1 MDWDEFAQRLPEEP
15 PEALLRWARRNCG
28 GELGGDYTVYRC
40 QRRAAA
46 PTLGDLFENRTEGRK
61 GWVTVCT
68 CTRCG
73 EDWITRKG
81 ETAGF
86 FWVAQGEDGTT
97 YPADADGMGAD
108 YIEVTEN
115 DQLMCPLCGCVTTVV
130 RAETIGAEK
139 TKRLQIAQLANV
151 DGYTAV
157 IYWLA
162 ENYITQYGSSISAAP
177 RYAYV
182 LDGRGA
188 LRMYSHRRYGG
199 YGQDGPDWRWRRV
212 HGCKDKWDAIYTD
225 WGSINGHK
233 RGSELWPD
241 TPDME
246 GATGEKTGI
255 TGYWAALGDY
265 PVEYLKLW
273 RKCRA
278 VENLVKAGFGRLMRE
293 IISRGAQYG
302 YSIISE
308 AQKVLDM
315 TKKKPHELLRLTKED
330 YRAIGK
336 GLNVRQLEGFQRL
349 RALWPGAEA
358 GKLMGIVRA
367 GRDTLLADQAKAYGG
382 TLEKYENYLGKQGM
396 SWHELGLLRDARW
409 FAGALHPG
417 QALTQEELWP
427 ARLRETHDRLAA
439 IRAAASTREQSRKL
453 QAGFDMVLR
462 RYGGLQWTDGELE
475 ILLPRSNQELVA
487 EGQTLRHCVGSYG
500 PEHAE
505 GEKIILFVRHHRR
518 PERSYYTLNI
528 SFAGDRP
535 TEVQL
540 HGYGNE
546 RHGEHKEHRHRIPA
560 KVRQFV
566 DGWEKNILLPWYI
579 QNMKK
584 EKSA

>member
-1 MDWDEFAQRLPEEP
+1 MDWEGFAARLPEEP
-15 PEALLRWARRNCG
+15 PAALLRWARQSCG
-28 GELGGDYTVYRC
+28 DELGGDYTVYRC
-40 QRRAAA
+40 QRRADA
-46 PTLGDLFENRTEGRK
+46 PTLVDLFDNRSEGRK

-68 CTRCG
+68 CTCCG

-81 ETAGF
+81 ETAGS
-86 FWVAQGEDGTT
+86 FWVASGEDGTT
-97 YPADADGMGAD
+97 YPADADDIDAD
-108 YIEVTEN
+108 CIEVTEN
-115 DQLMCPLCGCVTTVV
+115 DQLLCPLCGCETTAV
-130 RAETIGAEK
+130 RAKTIGAEK
-139 TKRLQIAQLANV
+139 TKRLQIAQLANI

-157 IYWLA
+157 IYWLV
-162 ENYITQYGSSISAAP
+162 ENYITQYGSHISAAP

-188 LRMYSHRRYGG
+188 LRMYSHRRAGCYGMDLPG
-199 YGQDGPDWRWRRV
+199 AVWKRV

-225 WGSINGHK
+225 WMSINGRK
-233 RGSELWPD
+233 KGSVLWPGVPELAG
-241 TPDME
+241 T
-246 GATGEKTGI
+246 TGEKTGMAE
-255 TGYWAALGDY
+255 YWAAQGDR

-278 VENLVKAGFGRLMRE
+278 VENLVKAGFGRLVSE
-293 IISRGAQYG
+293 IVAYGAQYG
-302 YSIISE
+302 YSVITE
-308 AQKVLDM
+308 ARKVLDL
-315 TKKKPHELLRLTKED
+315 TKRKPHEMLRLTKED
-330 YRAIGK
+330 CRAIGK
-336 GLNVRQLEGFQRL
+336 GLNARELEGFQRL

-367 GRDTLLADQAKAYGG
+367 GCDTLLADQVKAYGG
-382 TLEKYENYLGKQGM
+382 TPEKYERYLEKQGQG
-396 SWHELGLLRDARW
+396 WQGLGLLRDARH

-417 QALTQEELWP
+417 QALTQEEIWP
-427 ARLRETHDRLAA
+427 ARLRQTHDRLAA
-439 IRAAASTREQSRKL
+439 IRTAAITQEESRKL
-453 QAGFDMVLR
+453 QAGFDTVLR

-475 ILLPRSNQELVA
+475 ILLPKSNQELVA
-487 EGQTLRHCVGSYG
+487 EGQTLRHCVGGYG
-500 PEHAE
+500 AQHAA
-505 GEKIILFVRHHRR
+505 GQKIILFVRHHRR

-535 TEVQL
+535 EEVQL

-546 RHGEHKEHRHRIPA
+546 RHGEHKEHRHRIPE

>member
-1 MDWDEFAQRLPEEP
+1 MDWEGFATRLPEEP
-15 PEALLRWARRNCG
+15 PEALLRWARKICG

-46 PTLGDLFENRTEGRK
+46 PTMGDLFDNRTEGRRD
-61 GWVTVCT
+61 WVTVCT
-68 CTRCG
+68 CTCCG

-81 ETAGF
+81 ETAGS
-86 FWVAQGEDGTT
+86 FWVANGEDGTT
-97 YPADADGMGAD
+97 YPADADGSGAD
-108 YIEVTEN
+108 CIEVTEN
-115 DQLMCPLCGCVTTVV
+115 DQLLCPLCDCVTTVV
-130 RAETIGAEK
+130 RAKTIGAEK
-139 TKRLQIAQLANV
+139 TKRLQIAQLANI

-199 YGQDGPDWRWRRV
+199 YGQDAPGAVWRRV

-225 WGSINGHK
+225 WESINGHK

-255 TGYWAALGDY
+255 AEYWGAQGDH

-273 RKCRA
+273 RKRRA
-278 VENLVKAGFGRLMRE
+278 VENLVKAGFGRMVSE
-293 IISRGAQYG
+293 IVDYGAEYG
-302 YSIISE
+302 YSVVSE
-308 AQKVLDM
+308 AEKVLDL
-315 TKKKPHELLRLTKED
+315 TKRKPHELLRLTKED

-349 RALWPGAEA
+349 RQLWPGAEA
-358 GKLMGIVRA
+358 GKLVGIVRA
-367 GRDTLLADQAKAYGG
+367 RCDTLLADQVKAYGG
-382 TLEKYENYLGKQGM
+382 TPEKYERYLEKQGLG
-396 SWHELGLLRDARW
+396 WNGLGLLRDARW

-427 ARLRETHDRLAA
+427 PRLREAHDRLAA
-439 IRAAASTREQSRKL
+439 IREAAVTREQSRKM
-453 QAGFDMVLR
+453 QEGFDMVLR

-487 EGQTLRHCVGSYG
+487 EGQTLRHCVGGYG
-500 PEHAE
+500 PQHAA
-505 GEKIILFVRHHRR
+505 GQRIILFVRHHRR

-535 TEVQL
+535 EEVQL

-546 RHGEHKEHRHRIPA
+546 RHGEHKEHKHRIPA

-566 DGWEKNILLPWYI
+566 DGWEKNILLPWYVK
-579 QNMKK
+579 NMKK

>member
-1 MDWDEFAQRLPEEP
+1 MDWEGFAARLPEEP
-15 PEALLRWARRNCG
+15 PAALLRWARRSCG
-28 GELGGDYTVYRC
+28 EELGGDYTVYRC
-40 QRRAAA
+40 QRRGSA
-46 PTLGDLFENRTEGRK
+46 PTMGDLFDNRTEGRK

-68 CTRCG
+68 CTCCG

-81 ETAGF
+81 ETASS
-86 FWVAQGEDGTT
+86 FWVASGEDGTV

-108 YIEVTEN
+108 YIEVTEG
-115 DQLMCPLCGCVTTVV
+115 DQLLCPLCGYMTTVV
-130 RAETIGAEK
+130 RAKTIGAEK
-139 TKRLQIAQLANV
+139 TKRLQIAQLANI

-199 YGQDGPDWRWRRV
+199 YGQDAPGAVWKRV
-212 HGCKDKWDAIYTD
+212 HGCPDKWDAIYTD
-225 WGSINGHK
+225 WGSINGRK
-233 RGSELWPD
+233 KGSVLWPGVPELAG
-241 TPDME
+241 T
-246 GATGEKTGI
+246 TGEKAGI
-255 TGYWAALGDY
+255 AEYWAAQGDR

-278 VENLVKAGFGRLMRE
+278 VENLVKAGFGRLVSE
-293 IISRGAQYG
+293 IVAYGAQYG
-302 YSIISE
+302 YSIITE
-308 AQKVLDM
+308 ARKVLDL
-315 TKKKPHELLRLTKED
+315 TRKKPHEMLRLTKED
-330 YRAIGK
+330 CRAIGK
-336 GLNVRQLEGFQRL
+336 GLTARELEGIQRL

-358 GKLMGIVRA
+358 GKLLGIVRA
-367 GRDTLLADQAKAYGG
+367 RCDTLLADQAKAYGG
-382 TLEKYENYLGKQGM
+382 DLGKYEHYLEKQGQG
-396 SWHELGLLRDARW
+396 WNGLGLLRDARH

-417 QALTQEELWP
+417 QALTQEEIWP
-427 ARLRETHDRLAA
+427 ARLRQTHDRLAA
-439 IRAAASTREQSRKL
+439 IRTAAITQEQSRQL
-453 QAGFDMVLR
+453 QAGFDTVLR

-475 ILLPRSNQELVA
+475 ILLPKSNQELVA
-487 EGQTLRHCVGSYG
+487 EGQTLRHCVGGYG
-500 PEHAE
+500 AQHAA
-505 GEKIILFVRHHRR
+505 GQKIILFVRHHRR

-546 RHGEHKEHRHRIPA
+546 RHGEHKEHKHRIPA

>member
-1 MDWDEFAQRLPEEP
+1 MDWEGFAARLPEEP
-15 PEALLRWARRNCG
+15 PEALLRWARKSCG
-28 GELGGDYTVYRC
+28 EELGGDYTVYRC

-46 PTLGDLFENRTEGRK
+46 PTLSDLFDNRTEGRK

-68 CTRCG
+68 CTCCG
-73 EDWITRKG
+73 EDWITSKG
-81 ETAGF
+81 ETASS
-86 FWVAQGEDGTT
+86 FWVAAGEDGTT
-97 YPADADGMGAD
+97 YPADADGIGAD
-108 YIEVTEN
+108 LIEVTEN
-115 DQLMCPLCGCVTTVV
+115 DQLLCPLCGCETTVV
-130 RAETIGAEK
+130 RAKTIGAEK
-139 TKRLQIAQLANV
+139 TKRLQIAQLANI

-162 ENYITQYGSSISAAP
+162 ENDITQYGSHISAAP

-199 YGQDGPDWRWRRV
+199 YGADLPGAVWKRV
-212 HGCKDKWDAIYTD
+212 HGCKDKWSAIYTD
-225 WGSINGHK
+225 WGSINGRK

-241 TPDME
+241 TPDTE
-246 GATGEKTGI
+246 KTTGEKTGI
-255 TGYWAALGDY
+255 TEYWGARGDC

-278 VENLVKAGFGRLMRE
+278 VENLVKAGFGRLVSE
-293 IISRGAQYG
+293 IVAYGANYG

-308 AQKVLDM
+308 AQKVLDL

-336 GLNVRQLEGFQRL
+336 GLNVRELEGFQRL
-349 RALWPGAEA
+349 RQLWPGTAA

-367 GRDTLLADQAKAYGG
+367 RCDTLLADQVKAYGG
-382 TLEKYENYLGKQGM
+382 APEKYERYLEKQGQG
-396 SWHELGLLRDARW
+396 WNGLGLLRDARR
-409 FAGALHPG
+409 FAGELHPG

-427 ARLRETHDRLAA
+427 ARLRQTHDRLAQ
-439 IRAAASTREQSRKL
+439 IRTAAVTLAQSRKL
-453 QAGFDMVLR
+453 QEGFDMVLR

-475 ILLPRSNQELVA
+475 ILLPKSNQELVA
-487 EGQTLRHCVGSYG
+487 EGQTLRHCVGGYG
-500 PEHAE
+500 AQHAA
-505 GEKIILFVRHHRR
+505 GRKIILFVRHHRR

-528 SFAGDRP
+528 SFDADRP
-535 TEVQL
+535 EEVQL

-546 RHGEHKEHRHRIPA
+546 RHGEHKEHKHRIPA
-560 KVRQFV
+560 KVRRFV
-566 DGWEKNILLPWYI
+566 DGWEKNILMPWYVK
-579 QNMKK
+579 NMKK